1 MSINLNKSCGYTPAV
16 RIYKHFLCGDKRV
29 KHKFK
34 MKNPIER
41 NAHKLIAI
49 LFANNP
55 NGEFSFNG
63 DNIQE
68 LSGLKPIDINNA
80 IDFLSKKGLIE
91 RFDLGENHPYN
102 FSSVLL
108 NGEGNYQYHELNKID
123 EPKDNPKNP
132 KPMKIFISHSHN
144 DVEIAKSLIEL
155 LRVSL
160 NLKSEDIRCTSI
172 DGYRLP
178 AGISTDEQLKTEIHD
193 SEVLIGLISPS
204 SISSYY
210 VLFEL
215 GARWGAN
222 RPLIPLITNELG
234 SDLLKGPLQGINA
247 LNTTSEA
254 QLFQLISDLEKLLDI
269 HAEPANAYQSY
280 VSKLSKLSSSES
292 SDNSDQN
299 KGISFGADNSY
310 DDSDEIIKNYCKN
323 YWTDDFSM
331 QVSCI
336 NEQKEA
342 VNILKKGKPDDI
354 TDDDFTIIRKKAA
367 EDWPDDFTMRVSQE
381 HEQFDAIRKLK
392 K

>member
-1 MSINLNKSCGYTPAV
+1 
-16 RIYKHFLCGDKRV
+16 
-29 KHKFK
+29 